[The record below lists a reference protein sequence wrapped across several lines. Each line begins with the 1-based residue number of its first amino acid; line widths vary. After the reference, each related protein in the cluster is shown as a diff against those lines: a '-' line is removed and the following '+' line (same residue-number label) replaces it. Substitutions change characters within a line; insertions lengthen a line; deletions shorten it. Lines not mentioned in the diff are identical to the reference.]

1 MEEAEFDESHAL
13 DMALND
19 AVRKLQTVRMR
30 HANESDYVQVSE
42 FKLKYFESIEE
53 YDYEIYGKY
62 KGEHVMI
69 NKEDFNNAIL

>member
-1 MEEAEFDESHAL
+1 MEESDFDESHAL

-30 HANESDYVQVSE
+30 QANESDYVQVRE

-53 YDYEIYGKY
+53 YEFDIYGKY
-62 KGEHVMI
+62 KGELVMI

>member
-1 MEEAEFDESHAL
+1 MDFP
-13 DMALND
+13 LN
-19 AVRKLQTVRMR
+19 TVRGLPKLT
-30 HANESDYVQVSE
+30 VSFSENVDRVPWVRE

>member
-13 DMALND
+13 DMVLND

-30 HANESDYVQVSE
+30 QANETDYVQVRE

-53 YDYEIYGKY
+53 YEFDIYGKY
-62 KGEHVMI
+62 KGELVMI